1 MVIQTVPVDSAS
13 TLPARPVWSFLTN
26 HALVLVY
33 VALHPD
39 MTVRAIARDL
49 GITERATLSILR
61 DLDVEGIVGRRK
73 TGRRN
78 LYSLDF
84 TRLAALR
91 RGGTNTP
98 LTPRPFVDA
107 VVNKLYEISLKNG
120 TLVEHEAPRVVPDS
134 QSEARKGT
142 WGFFS
147 NHMLILLGI
156 ARDGTQTV
164 RDLAARAMV
173 TERAAV
179 AIINQLEAE
188 GILDRQ
194 REGRRN
200 SYTLDFDAFQ
210 TFRGWSFDEWRIPD
224 ELIEMAVQGIKL
236 LAQK

>member
-1 MVIQTVPVDSAS
+1 MVVQTVPVDSAS
-13 TLPARPVWSFLTN
+13 ALPARPVWSFLTN

-61 DLDVEGIVGRRK
+61 DLDVEGIIGRK
-73 TGRRN
+73 KIGRRN
-78 LYSLDF
+78 LYSLNF

-91 RGGTNTP
+91 RGGTDTP

-107 VVNKLYEISLKNG
+107 VVSKLYEIALRNG
-120 TLVEHEAPRVVPDS
+120 TVIEHEAPRVVPDS
-134 QSEARKGT
+134 ASEARQGT

-156 ARDGTQTV
+156 ARDGTRTV
-164 RDLAARAMV
+164 RDLAEAAMV

-188 GILDRQ
+188 QILERQ

-200 SYTLDFDAFQ
+200 SYTLDFDAFLA
-210 TFRGWSFDEWRIPD
+210 FRGWSFDEWRIPE
-224 ELIEMAVQGIKL
+224 ELIEMAVQGIKML
-236 LAQK
+236 SQK